1 MQIKTV
7 MRYHLTWV
15 RMAIIKT
22 IYHESWRVYR
32 EKRTLLHCWSEC
44 KLFKPLWRFLKKL
57 NIELPYNPEIP
68 LLGMYLEK
76 AIVQKDTCTP
86 VFIAALFTIA

>member
-1 MQIKTV
+1 

-15 RMAIIKT
+15 RMAIIKK
-22 IYHESWRVYR
+22 IYNESWRVYR

-44 KLFKPLWRFLKKL
+44 KLVKPLWRFLKKL

-86 VFIAALFTIA
+86 VFIAALFTIAKTW